1 MTTYPLSEPATIHAS
16 DNGTEAVAGQGSL
29 ADCAEMIE
37 QFSADK
43 RAGARIEMDD
53 MDLRFGPSEIDE
65 LLHFLREESPG
76 LSNRDI
82 SALADPD
89 G

>member
-29 ADCAEMIE
+29 ADCAGIIE
-37 QFSADK
+37 QFSAKK
-43 RAGARIEMDD
+43 RARARIEMDD

-76 LSNRDI
+76 LSNREI